1 MSGLKNKSNSYKPFY
16 YPWAM
21 QLAVK
26 SEEIH
31 WTEHEVALG
40 NDVAQWKNNELSPE
54 EKNHITQILRLFTQ
68 TDVEVAG
75 NYTNIFLRHFKNN
88 EIQSMLLS
96 FAARE
101 GVHQRAYALLNDTLG
116 FPYSEY
122 TVFLKYNE
130 MVEKIN
136 FIQSTYLSG
145 DEAELSNETLGLL
158 LAQAVCNEGV
168 SLFSAFAMLLSYQR
182 FGKMRDMCTI
192 VEWSIRD
199 ETTHADGMA
208 LLFREF
214 CKENP
219 SIVTDKFKTSIYE
232 LFKHAIE
239 LENAVIDLS
248 FEMGPVADL
257 TADDVKNYVE
267 YMADRRLLQLGMK
280 PIFETATNPLPWTD
294 FIMSGDTFK
303 NFFEGRVT
311 DYAVNN
317 LINDWGWQ

>member
-116 FPYSEY
+116 FPDSEY

-136 FIQSTYLSG
+136 FIQSTYLS
-145 DEAELSNETLGLL
+145 
-158 LAQAVCNEGV
+158 
-168 SLFSAFAMLLSYQR
+168 
-182 FGKMRDMCTI
+182 
-192 VEWSIRD
+192 
-199 ETTHADGMA
+199 
-208 LLFREF
+208 
-214 CKENP
+214 
-219 SIVTDKFKTSIYE
+219 
-232 LFKHAIE
+232 
-239 LENAVIDLS
+239 
-248 FEMGPVADL
+248 
-257 TADDVKNYVE
+257 
-267 YMADRRLLQLGMK
+267 
-280 PIFETATNPLPWTD
+280 
-294 FIMSGDTFK
+294 
-303 NFFEGRVT
+303 
-311 DYAVNN
+311 
-317 LINDWGWQ
+317 